1 MSADQFRTPKGR
13 MTIRA
18 GLPGALRA
26 GRANRRIRP
35 WTFEAKPGSTL
46 VKLEKAYME
55 ALAAVD
61 SVAARRDTAAKSG
74 QFTGV
79 RSQCWFNRGA
89 LFVMLTHRR
98 GDLVAPALEHRNRI
112 ADSKLQ
118 GVDVNTLCGE
128 LAGFYRG
135 IAPRRH

>member
-1 MSADQFRTPKGR
+1 MSADQFRAPKGR

-61 SVAARRDTAAKSG
+61 LVAARRDAAVKSG
-74 QFTGV
+74 QFT
-79 RSQCWFNRGA
+79 A
-89 LFVMLTHRR
+89 
-98 GDLVAPALEHRNRI
+98 
-112 ADSKLQ
+112 Q
-118 GVDVNTLCGE
+118 GVDVDTLQFAIGNAVPVFKRGRDLSQDGHRHGE
-128 LAGFYRG
+128 N
-135 IAPRRH
+135 

>member
-26 GRANRRIRP
+26 GPANPP

-74 QFTGV
+74 QFT
-79 RSQCWFNRGA
+79 A
-89 LFVMLTHRR
+89 
-98 GDLVAPALEHRNRI
+98 
-112 ADSKLQ
+112 Q
-118 GVDVNTLCGE
+118 GVDVDTLQFAIGSAVPVFKRGRDQIAVSAE
-128 LAGFYRG
+128 DLIISATAAGLAFVLSGDQ
-135 IAPRRH
+135 AD